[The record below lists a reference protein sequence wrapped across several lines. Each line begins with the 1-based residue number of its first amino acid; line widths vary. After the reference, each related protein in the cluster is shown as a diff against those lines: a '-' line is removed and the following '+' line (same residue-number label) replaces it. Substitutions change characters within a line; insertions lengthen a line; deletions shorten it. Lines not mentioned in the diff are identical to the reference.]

1 MKLIENIL
9 LAFCVASLA
18 IGVHQLYYYEV
29 QEVYW
34 ILSLSVL
41 LFLVYT
47 FVRSKNTETE
57 TKNKM
62 NNKNKENKD
71 IDKYKIVK
79 QYVDKENS
87 NFTPPKKKR
96 KK

>member
-1 MKLIENIL
+1 MKLLSTIL

-18 IGVHQLYYYEV
+18 IGIHQLYYYEV

-41 LFLVYT
+41 LFLIYKWVNSKIAEKEKVEDKAT
-47 FVRSKNTETE
+47 EKQQNKKNT
-57 TKNKM
+57 K
-62 NNKNKENKD
+62 
-71 IDKYKIVK
+71 K

-96 KK
+96 KKRN

>member
-1 MKLIENIL
+1 MKLLENIL

-47 FVRSKNTETE
+47 WVRSKNAEKEKTQ
-57 TKNKM
+57 TK
-62 NNKNKENKD
+62 KENKNT
-71 IDKYKIVK
+71 IKTKK
-79 QYVDKENS
+79 QSPTKDYS
-87 NFTPPKKKR
+87 NYTPPKKKR
-96 KK
+96 KKRN